1 MNKNVLRLFL
11 AIIILASCSGYSDG
25 KINGRH
31 TVVALMDS
39 AELIMN
45 DNPERAYALMD
56 SIDSSTIHRRSL
68 QARYALL
75 YTEVQYKNYIDET
88 NDSLIMI
95 AVRYYS
101 GKKDVNRRFQSFYY
115 LGCIYYNSHSYTDA
129 AIALSEAEQLSDF
142 INDDYRLGLLYSQL
156 GDVFFQSFDFYRAKE
171 YYQKAQYCYVNADKE
186 RHSMYAL
193 YDVSRC
199 LMQFNDYI
207 GAHSVLDTVLVWAK
221 NKNDQ
226 NLVSYCLISQLTCS
240 LNNNDLDCAK
250 KEINAYLENTS
261 NKEITSL
268 EYSKFAQYGILNEE
282 YTSAISNI
290 QKGWAYSLTKAD
302 SIELWYVE
310 SLLCEKQGNLN
321 TAIAYYK
328 NSIELQN
335 RNLRII
341 LDQPVVGA
349 QKDYYK
355 TVAELESLKASRN
368 LHLVIFVL
376 IISVFL
382 LIIIRV
388 MTRSRV
394 LKMEAELQ
402 DYLLT
407 IKELKLK
414 DDLNDKL
421 VNEKNK
427 RINSLFS
434 NQYAELD
441 EIFVRLIELEASM
454 PDSNQ
459 DETYIGI
466 NKQRYYKITSS
477 FYKQIHN
484 KLEDFK
490 SPKNQ
495 KELKSIVNGNYNN
508 IMDRLAEKNLAISDN
523 DQLIM
528 LFLISGFSPK
538 VVAHIVSDTQK
549 SIYQKR
555 NRIVARIE
563 RKSTELSNE
572 VRNILKNSQRH
583 FDA

>member
-1 MNKNVLRLFL
+1 
-11 AIIILASCSGYSDG
+11 
-25 KINGRH
+25 
-31 TVVALMDS
+31 
-39 AELIMN
+39 
-45 DNPERAYALMD
+45 
-56 SIDSSTIHRRSL
+56 
-68 QARYALL
+68 
-75 YTEVQYKNYIDET
+75 
-88 NDSLIMI
+88 
-95 AVRYYS
+95 
-101 GKKDVNRRFQSFYY
+101 
-115 LGCIYYNSHSYTDA
+115 
-129 AIALSEAEQLSDF
+129 
-142 INDDYRLGLLYSQL
+142 
-156 GDVFFQSFDFYRAKE
+156 
-171 YYQKAQYCYVNADKE
+171 
-186 RHSMYAL
+186 
-193 YDVSRC
+193 
-199 LMQFNDYI
+199 
-207 GAHSVLDTVLVWAK
+207 
-221 NKNDQ
+221 
-226 NLVSYCLISQLTCS
+226 
-240 LNNNDLDCAK
+240 
-250 KEINAYLENTS
+250 
-261 NKEITSL
+261 
-268 EYSKFAQYGILNEE
+268 
-282 YTSAISNI
+282 
-290 QKGWAYSLTKAD
+290 
-302 SIELWYVE
+302 
-310 SLLCEKQGNLN
+310 
-321 TAIAYYK
+321 
-328 NSIELQN
+328 
-335 RNLRII
+335 
-341 LDQPVVGA
+341 
-349 QKDYYK
+349 
-355 TVAELESLKASRN
+355 
-368 LHLVIFVL
+368 
-376 IISVFL
+376 
-382 LIIIRV
+382 